1 MHHRK
6 HVHRLRYPI
15 IAVTLAMIGVFLFM
29 HRNDSKISAPSLP
42 EKQQTGYKA
51 EDRQKLEQLIHQGAK
66 DD

>member
-6 HVHRLRYPI
+6 HIHRLRYPI
-15 IAVTLAMIGVFLFM
+15 IAITLAMIGVFLFM
-29 HRNDSKISAPSLP
+29 HRNDVKTSPPLLS

-51 EDRQKLEQLIHQGAK
+51 EDRQKLEQLIHRGAK